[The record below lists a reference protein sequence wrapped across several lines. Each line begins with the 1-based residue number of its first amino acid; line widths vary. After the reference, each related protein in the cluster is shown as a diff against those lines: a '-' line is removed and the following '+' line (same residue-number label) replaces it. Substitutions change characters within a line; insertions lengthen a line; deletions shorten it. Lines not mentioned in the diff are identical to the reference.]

1 MTVQPITTIVV
12 QGEFSLVETC
22 GPVAWGG
29 GRWPNLDW
37 IDGRLVWVGLEH
49 GRTATRIVQQPDP
62 TKPLLFVTGQRRSD
76 GDHRWAEQV
85 LGISATL
92 PELTDPVI
100 SELARRFP
108 GMRPTGS
115 PSLYDGVIGAIVGQ
129 SISVKAAAVTEQR
142 LAALFNVP
150 VELLSR
156 PFWPLPSAKQM
167 AGAEP
172 ALVRTSGVTQ
182 RRADALVAIAKLAV
196 AGALPSLDACRS
208 DPEAAGRQLMAL
220 PLVGRWTAESILLW
234 GVASP
239 DCYPTG
245 DVALLRAAR
254 LAYNRPEMTMRELDA
269 LSDAWR
275 PGRSWAARWLWL
287 NLLGTAGPS
296 SS

>member
-1 MTVQPITTIVV
+1 MSVQPITTIVV
-12 QGEFSLVETC
+12 PGEFSLRETC

-37 IDGRLVWVGLEH
+37 IDGCLVWVGLEG
-49 GRTATRIVQQPDP
+49 GRTASRIVQQPDP
-62 TKPLLFVTGQRRSD
+62 AKPLIFVSGQRRSE

-85 LGISATL
+85 LGIAAEA
-92 PELTDPVI
+92 PEIGDPVVAD
-100 SELARRFP
+100 LAGRFP

-115 PSLYDGVIGAIVGQ
+115 PALYDGVIGAIVGQ
-129 SISVKAAAVTEQR
+129 SISVKAAAVTERR
-142 LAALFNVP
+142 LAALLNEP
-150 VELLSR
+150 VELFGR
-156 PFWPLPSAKQM
+156 PFWPLPSAAQM
-167 AGAEP
+167 AGADP

-182 RRADALVAIAKLAV
+182 RRADALVAIAKLAGD
-196 AGALPSLDACRS
+196 GALPSLDLCRAE
-208 DPEAAGRQLMAL
+208 PEEATRQLMAL

-254 LAYNRPEMTMRELDA
+254 LAYGRPEMTMRDLDA
-269 LSDAWR
+269 LSGSWC

-287 NLLGTAGPS
+287 NLLGTGA
-296 SS
+296 

>member
-12 QGEFSLVETC
+12 PGEFSLRETC

-37 IDGRLVWVGLEH
+37 LDGRLVWVGLEG

-62 TKPLLFVTGQRRSD
+62 AKPLIFVSGQRRSD

-85 LGISATL
+85 LGITAMP
-92 PELTDPVI
+92 PEIGDPVI
-100 SELARRFP
+100 AGLAGRFP

-129 SISVKAAAVTEQR
+129 SISVKAAAVTERR
-142 LAALFNVP
+142 LAALLNEP
-150 VELLSR
+150 VELFGR
-156 PFWPLPSAKQM
+156 PFWPLPSAAQM
-167 AGAEP
+167 AAADP

-182 RRADALVAIAKLAV
+182 RRADALVAIARLAEDD
-196 AGALPSLDACRS
+196 ALPPLDLCRS
-208 DPEAAGRQLMAL
+208 DPEEATRHLLTL

-239 DCYPTG
+239 DRYPTG

-254 LAYNRPEMTMRELDA
+254 LAYGRPEMTMRDLDA
-269 LSDAWR
+269 LSEAWR

-287 NLLGTAGPS
+287 NLLGTAS
-296 SS
+296 DT